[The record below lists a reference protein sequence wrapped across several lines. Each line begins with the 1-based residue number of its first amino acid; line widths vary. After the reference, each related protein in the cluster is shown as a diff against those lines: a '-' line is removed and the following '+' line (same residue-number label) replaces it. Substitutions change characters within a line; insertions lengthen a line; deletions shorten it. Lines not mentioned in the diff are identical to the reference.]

1 MRNLSYGAGFKCG
14 DSQLDYTYT
23 DHEKFEASHRISL
36 TMAFGDWRGSRRL
49 ESKWGRRRMAMP
61 PFCVPAGRPPGAVS
75 VLKVGKFPCYHALV
89 RRIRQRGASLSD
101 DELIGLAREVKEN
114 AHAPYS
120 GFRVGAALLA
130 RDGRV
135 FTGVNVENA
144 SIGLSVCAER
154 NAIARAV
161 ADGVTDFARLAIVTD
176 STDEPTM
183 PCGVCRQVIWEFT
196 RDLPIIIESTPGARV
211 HTTIAELF
219 PRPFTSYKN

>member
-1 MRNLSYGAGFKCG
+1 MKPW
-14 DSQLDYTYT
+14 
-23 DHEKFEASHRISL
+23 K
-36 TMAFGDWRGSRRL
+36 
-49 ESKWGRRRMAMP
+49 P
-61 PFCVPAGRPPGAVS
+61 
-75 VLKVGKFPCYHALV
+75 PCYHALV
-89 RRIRQRGASLSD
+89 RSIRQRGARLSD

-161 ADGVTDFARLAIVTD
+161 AEGVTDFARLAIVTD

-183 PCGVCRQVIWEFT
+183 PCGVCRQVIWEFA
-196 RDLPIIIESTPGARV
+196 RELPIIVESKPGARV

-219 PRPFTSYKN
+219 PRPFTSYRS

>member
-1 MRNLSYGAGFKCG
+1 M
-14 DSQLDYTYT
+14 
-23 DHEKFEASHRISL
+23 
-36 TMAFGDWRGSRRL
+36 
-49 ESKWGRRRMAMP
+49 
-61 PFCVPAGRPPGAVS
+61 
-75 VLKVGKFPCYHALV
+75 
-89 RRIRQRGASLSD
+89 SD

-120 GFRVGAALLA
+120 GFRVGVALLA

-176 STDEPTM
+176 PTEEPPM

-196 RDLPIIIESTPGARV
+196 HDLPIIVESGPGQRV
-211 HTTIAELF
+211 HTTIEELF
-219 PRPFTSYKN
+219 PRPFTSYKS